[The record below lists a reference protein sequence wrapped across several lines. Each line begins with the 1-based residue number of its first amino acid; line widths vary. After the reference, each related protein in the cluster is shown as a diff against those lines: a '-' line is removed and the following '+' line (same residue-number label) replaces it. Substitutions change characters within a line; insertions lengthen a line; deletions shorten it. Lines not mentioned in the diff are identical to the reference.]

1 MTTYFTSDLHF
12 YHKNICKFTRRHEV
26 VQQEHHEEW
35 LIDIWNSTVK
45 KSDKIWHLGDL
56 TFLTKY
62 EDIAALVKK
71 LNGQKFF
78 IKGNHDRT
86 KILNQLKNDNLIQ
99 NWYQYE
105 EIKISA
111 TPVCLFHF
119 PIASWHK
126 QGYDS
131 LHLHGHC
138 HGSYTT
144 GKGKILDVGIDSA
157 YNIKGKHEFFSEEDI
172 ANYMSH
178 RELQT
183 VDHHR
188 VIEKE

>member
-12 YHKNICKFTRRHEV
+12 YHKNVCKFTRRHEV

-62 EDIAALVKK
+62 EDIAVLVKK

-86 KILNQLKNDNLIQ
+86 KVLDQLKKDNLIQ

-105 EIKISA
+105 EIKIGE

-126 QGYDS
+126 VGHGAW
-131 LHLHGHC
+131 HLHGHS
-138 HGSYTT
+138 HSSYKT

-157 YNIKGKHEFFSEEDI
+157 YDITGKHKFFSEEDI

-178 RELQT
+178 REVQT

-188 VIEKE
+188 IIEKE